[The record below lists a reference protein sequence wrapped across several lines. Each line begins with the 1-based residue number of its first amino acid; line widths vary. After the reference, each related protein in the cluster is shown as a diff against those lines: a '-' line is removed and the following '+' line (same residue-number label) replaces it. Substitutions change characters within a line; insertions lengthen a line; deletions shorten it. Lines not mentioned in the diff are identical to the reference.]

1 MNITLRPYRED
12 EFEASAQIRE
22 ITDEA
27 GLQRWRTRVNNS
39 GKWDDHYF
47 HLAIECEGNLVGDL
61 QVRHCNQT
69 MPQGT
74 LELGIDVQ
82 ADVRGRGIG
91 TEVLKQAASKFFAEG
106 AHRISASTDAENK
119 AMIRAFQKAGWTH
132 EGTLIGLFKIDGR
145 LRNYESYS
153 ITN

>member
-1 MNITLRPYRED
+1 VQITLRPYRAD
-12 EFEASAQIRE
+12 EFEASAEIRE
-22 ITDEA
+22 ITDEVA
-27 GLQRWRTRVNNS
+27 LQRWRTRVINS

-47 HLAIECEGNLVGDL
+47 HLAIEYEGKLVGDL

-82 ADVRGRGIG
+82 TQVRGRGIG
-91 TEVLKQAASKFFAEG
+91 TEVLRLAASKFFAEG
-106 AHRISASTDAENK
+106 AHRISASTDSENK
-119 AMIRAFQKAGWTH
+119 AMIRAFQKAGWNH
-132 EGTLIGLFKIDGR
+132 EGTLIGLFKIEGK
-145 LRNYESYS
+145 LHNYESFS